1 MFFPFH
7 DENPTRHFPLLTIV
21 LIGANIFVFF
31 WEFSYPGKIASLFNS
46 YGLVPS
52 HFIEA
57 PIQTYPNV
65 FSAMFMHA
73 GLMHLA
79 GNMLFLWIFGN
90 NIEDELGKIRFITFY
105 LLCGVIAALG
115 HVFMDTGSEIPMV
128 GASGAISGVLGAYLM
143 LFPKA
148 KVKTLVF
155 LGILITIVRIPAA
168 FLLIFWLGIQIYSNM
183 ASGNVGGSVAW
194 MVHIGGFAAGMILIL
209 PFKASLKPSRPR
221 PRVL

>member
-7 DENPTRHFPLLTIV
+7 DENPTRRFPLLTIM
-21 LIGANIFVFF
+21 LIGSNLYVFF
-31 WEFSYPGKIASLFNS
+31 WEFSYPGHIDSLFTS

-52 HFIEA
+52 RFIEA

-65 FSAMFMHA
+65 FSAMFLHA
-73 GLMHLA
+73 GFMHLA

-90 NIEDELGKIRFITFY
+90 NIEDVLGKIRFITFY

-128 GASGAISGVLGAYLM
+128 GASGAISGILGAYLI
-143 LFPKA
+143 LFPKS

-168 FLLIFWLGIQIYSNM
+168 FLLIFWLVIQIYSNM
-183 ASGNVGGSVAW
+183 ASSNVGGGVAF
-194 MVHIGGFAAGMILIL
+194 MAHIGGFAAGMILIL
-209 PFKASLKPSRPR
+209 PFKASLKPPR
-221 PRVL
+221 PRAL

>member
-1 MFFPFH
+1 VFFPFH
-7 DENPTRHFPLLTIV
+7 DENPTRHFPLLTIA

-31 WEFSYPGKIASLFNS
+31 WEFSYPGHIASLFTN

-52 HFIEA
+52 HFVEA

-65 FSAMFMHA
+65 FSAMFLHA
-73 GLMHLA
+73 GFMHLA

-90 NIEDELGKIRFITFY
+90 NIEDVLGKIRFITFY
-105 LLCGVIAALG
+105 LICGMIAAMC

-168 FLLIFWLGIQIYSNM
+168 FLLIFWLGIQIYSNLAM
-183 ASGNVGGSVAW
+183 GSEGGGVAW
-194 MVHIGGFAAGMILIL
+194 MAHIGGFIGGMILIL

-221 PRVL
+221 AF

>member
-7 DENPTRHFPLLTIV
+7 DENPTRHFPLLTIA

-31 WEFSYPGKIASLFNS
+31 WEFSYPGHIASLFTN

-52 HFIEA
+52 HFVEA

-65 FSAMFMHA
+65 FSAMFLHA
-73 GLMHLA
+73 GFMHLA

-90 NIEDELGKIRFITFY
+90 NIEDVLGKIRFITFY
-105 LLCGVIAALG
+105 LICGMIAAMC

-168 FLLIFWLGIQIYSNM
+168 FLLIFWLGIQIYSNLAM
-183 ASGNVGGSVAW
+183 GSEGGGVAW
-194 MVHIGGFAAGMILIL
+194 MAHIGGFIGGMILIL
-209 PFKASLKPSRPR
+209 PFKASLKPSRPKAF
-221 PRVL
+221 

>member
-7 DENPTRHFPLLTIV
+7 DENPTRHFPLLTIT

-31 WEFSYPGKIASLFNS
+31 WEFSYPGHIASLFTN

-52 HFIEA
+52 HFVEA

-65 FSAMFMHA
+65 FSAMFLHA
-73 GLMHLA
+73 GFMHLA

-90 NIEDELGKIRFITFY
+90 NIEDVLGKIRFITFY
-105 LLCGVIAALG
+105 LICGMIAAMC

-168 FLLIFWLGIQIYSNM
+168 FLLIFWLGIQIYSNLAM
-183 ASGNVGGSVAW
+183 GSEGGGVAW
-194 MVHIGGFAAGMILIL
+194 MAHIGGFIGGMILIL

-221 PRVL
+221 AF